1 MIAPSFSFN
10 NERVS
15 DRGLIP
21 VLRPVWT
28 LGRKKAAMKLNRSYI
43 LAAIAVIGL
52 GAWFAIS
59 SMGYD
64 PDIYADVDP
73 NAPKAEAA
81 LPTVVIRSVMA
92 QTHPIRLTNYGR
104 TMPNRQV
111 EVKAKTA
118 ASLIAT
124 PVREG
129 AKVNRDDVICR
140 QDTDAR
146 QAMVDQ
152 AKAQL
157 IKADADLSATT
168 VLVDKGYRSA
178 TALNTD
184 RAAVDGARASLKQA
198 QIELG
203 NIVLRAPF
211 TGIYEMRMAEIGD
224 YLAPGQPCA
233 LIVELNPLK
242 LEAELTETQ
251 VGQVTMGQDVNIRLA
266 TGEAV
271 TGRVAFI
278 ESVANPATRTF
289 EMEVTIPNPDYRLK
303 AGVSATLD
311 LKIGDAMASLIPSG
325 ILVLNDDGA
334 TGVRYI
340 DASNI
345 VRFAAIRQVD
355 ETKAG
360 LWVLGLPERTRII
373 VEGQDYVSVGTE
385 VDPRTE
391 AESARDGA
399 STVGAAS
406 NAELN

>member
-1 MIAPSFSFN
+1 
-10 NERVS
+10 
-15 DRGLIP
+15 
-21 VLRPVWT
+21 
-28 LGRKKAAMKLNRSYI
+28 MKLNRSYI

-52 GAWFAIS
+52 GAWFTIS
-59 SMGYD
+59 SVGYD

-73 NAPKAEAA
+73 NAQKAEAA
-81 LPTVVIRSVMA
+81 IPTVVVRSVTA
-92 QTHPIRLTNYGR
+92 QVHPIRLTNYGR
-104 TMPNRQV
+104 TLPNRRV

-118 ASLIAT
+118 ASLTST
-124 PVREG
+124 PVSEG
-129 AKVNRDDVICR
+129 ARVNRGDVICR

-157 IKADADLSATT
+157 DKVEADLAATT

-178 TALNTD
+178 TSLNGD
-184 RAAVDGARASLKQA
+184 RAAVDAARAQLKQA

-211 TGIYEMRMAEIGD
+211 AGVYEMRMAEVGD
-224 YLAPGQPCA
+224 YLSPGQPCA

-251 VGQVTMGQDVNIRLA
+251 VGQVTIGQDVNIRLA

-271 TGRVAFI
+271 TGKVSFI

-289 EMEVTIPNPDYRLK
+289 EMEMTIPNADYALK

-311 LKIGDAMASLIPSG
+311 LKIGEAMASLIPSG
-325 ILVLNDDGA
+325 ILALNDDGA
-334 TGVRYI
+334 TGIRYV
-340 DASNI
+340 DAANR
-345 VRFAAIRQVD
+345 VRFAAIQQVD
-355 ETKAG
+355 ETAAG

-385 VDPRTE
+385 VDPVTE
-391 AESARDGA
+391 GQAARDGA
-399 STVGAAS
+399 STVS
-406 NAELN
+406 VSPNAELN

>member
-1 MIAPSFSFN
+1 
-10 NERVS
+10 
-15 DRGLIP
+15 
-21 VLRPVWT
+21 
-28 LGRKKAAMKLNRSYI
+28 MKLNRSYI

-59 SMGYD
+59 SIGYD

-73 NAPKAEAA
+73 NAQKAEQA
-81 LPTVVIRSVMA
+81 LPTVVVRSVTA

-104 TMPNRQV
+104 TLPNRRV

-118 ASLIAT
+118 ASLTST

-129 AKVNRDDVICR
+129 TRVNRGDVICR

-157 IKADADLSATT
+157 SKVEADLAATT

-178 TALNTD
+178 TSLNGD
-184 RAAVDGARASLKQA
+184 RAAVDAARAQLKQA

-211 TGIYEMRMAEIGD
+211 AGIYEMRMAEVGD
-224 YLAPGQPCA
+224 YLSPGQSCA
-233 LIVELNPLK
+233 LIVELDPLK

-251 VGQVTMGQDVNIRLA
+251 VGQVAIGQDVNIRLA

-271 TGRVAFI
+271 TGTVSFI

-289 EMEVTIPNPDYRLK
+289 EMEMTIPNADYALK

-311 LKIGDAMASLIPSG
+311 LKIGEAKASLIPSG
-325 ILVLNDDGA
+325 ILALNDDGA
-334 TGVRYI
+334 TGIRYI
-340 DASNI
+340 DASNR
-345 VRFAAIRQVD
+345 VRFAAIQQVD
-355 ETKAG
+355 ETAAG

-385 VDPRTE
+385 VDPKTE
-391 AESARDGA
+391 ADADAARDGA
-399 STVGAAS
+399 SSVS
-406 NAELN
+406 VSPNAELN